1 MKGMRKPQAGFTIV
15 ELLIVIVVIAI
26 LAAITIVAYNG
37 IQNRAHDTAIQG
49 DLNNFAKKIQL
60 VAADTGEFP
69 AAGATR
75 SGGTST
81 GNSTLFTGFTF
92 PASRGAYMATVNN
105 LFYCTGV
112 ETASGQKIFRVL
124 ARSKSGSSFM
134 MSSNGGIQNLG
145 SVSINDTTA
154 CQGMN
159 DPQTWAYGYYVTTS
173 SWWSWTAGP

>member
-1 MKGMRKPQAGFTIV
+1 MKDMKKPQAGFTIV
-15 ELLIVIVVIAI
+15 ELLIVIVIIGI

-37 IQNRAHDTAIQG
+37 IQNRANDTAIQN

-60 VAADTGEFP
+60 GAADTGEFP
-69 AAGATR
+69 VAGATR

-92 PASRGAYMATVNN
+92 PASRAAYMTTVNN
-105 LFYCTGV
+105 LYYCTGI

-124 ARSKSGSSFM
+124 ARSKSGNSFIH
-134 MSSNGGIQNLG
+134 SSNGGMQNLG
-145 SVSINDTTA
+145 NVGISDTTA
-154 CQGMN
+154 CQGMS